1 MGQKRIAAIENVG
14 DSIELVGPQ
23 ADLRV
28 DAAENDMAP
37 IVFPEAAGIEKLVVF
52 LYQRPAAFRV
62 APYPVLKSVL
72 DGLLFL
78 LGQSGFLLVQDT
90 AFLAVRGLYGVL
102 NADIPEV

>member
-1 MGQKRIAAIENVG
+1 MGQERIAAIENVG
-14 DSIELVGPQ
+14 DSVELVGPQ

-28 DAAENDMAP
+28 DAAENDMTP

-72 DGLLFL
+72 DGLLCL
-78 LGQSGFLLVQDT
+78 LGQGGFLLVQDT
-90 AFLAVRGLYGVL
+90 ALLAVRFLYGVI
-102 NADIPEV
+102 NANIPEV